1 MFSGRYRFVS
11 LGFAAIIGVWLLAW
25 GGYTVARNSKVT
37 AEKVRA
43 FVERIDLRTLSGE
56 ARKKALRDLAAKIN
70 ALSPEERRKA
80 RMERLWTVLFDQ
92 MSEAEKG
99 EFIEA
104 TMPGGFKQML
114 SAFEQLPEDKRKR
127 AVQDSMRRM
136 REAREALATQ
146 EPSNP
151 ALQNT
156 NAPVLS
162 DELQKRVITVGLKS
176 FYGESSAQTKA
187 ELAPLL
193 EEMQKS
199 MESGNLFRGP
209 PRQAASGKDPK
220 DY

>member
-11 LGFAAIIGVWLLAW
+11 LGFTAIIGIWLLAW

-43 FVERIDLRTLSGE
+43 FVAGIDLRNLTGE
-56 ARKKALRDLAAKIN
+56 ARKKVLHDLAAKIN

-80 RMERLWTVLFDQ
+80 RLERLWTDLFEQ
-92 MSEAEKG
+92 MSEVEKG

-104 TMPGGFKQML
+104 TMPSGFKQML
-114 SAFEQLPEDKRKR
+114 AAFEQLPEDKRKR

-136 REAREALATQ
+136 REARDTLATQ
-146 EPSNP
+146 DPANP

-162 DELQKRVITVGLKS
+162 DELQKRVVTVGLKS
-176 FYGESSAQTKA
+176 FYGESSARTKA
-187 ELAPLL
+187 EIAPLL

-199 MESGNLFRGP
+199 MESGNLFRNP
-209 PRQAASGKDPK
+209 PRQPPSGNGPK